1 MSDRSRVELTDVLPR
16 LDLPGLLLGEGDL
29 VAGAV
34 LLVKVI
40 NEGGTTYMQS
50 RASTS
55 VSWMEV
61 VGMLQSGLEAA
72 MRDVANNSSG
82 L

>member
-1 MSDRSRVELTDVLPR
+1 MSDRSRVELSDVIPR

-40 NEGGTTYMQS
+40 AEGGTTYMQS